1 MKDMEMSTQPY
12 TEGGRGPKPS
22 SNSTSVASLLV
33 ADCGTVFTKVSLFGK
48 VEGQYRLMAR
58 GEAPTTIA
66 PPYEDITKGIIQ
78 AINIIEFIT
87 GRLFI
92 SEGRIIS
99 PEQSNGDG
107 VDVFIS
113 TISAGGPVRL
123 IVLGAVDATME
134 HLAAQ
139 AASGLYAETYS
150 LPSPSQVATSAP
162 VPVSVGAGAGP
173 SSAESPWTPER
184 VAFEWEQQIER
195 IRELQ
200 PHATLIVGMAN
211 GPAGSTPLQEACQL
225 VIKAT
230 AELNKQNSA
239 SAPTGTA
246 SRQVAVL
253 YAGAPQY
260 VEAVQH
266 MLQGT
271 ATVTRVDPLV
281 SPQHVGSTSIAIG
294 GLYERD
300 VIQHIPGYSRL
311 HSWSGSA
318 PVPTATSLS
327 SLVRFL
333 AQHYTMNVTA
343 VDVGGANTT
352 LMMAGE
358 GGEFIPTVNC
368 GVGVGPSLGTV
379 LQQAGMQRVARWLPF
394 DITEDELRQ
403 YVLNHML
410 HPHVVPTNQR
420 DLQITHAFAR
430 EAIILT
436 AENARGNSQ
445 QWLDAD
451 LILATGG
458 VLAHAPKYGQAALVL
473 LDALQPRGVTSLV
486 LDRTMRIAQ
495 LRAVATVA
503 PIAAVQV
510 NENDAVTHSLGTCVI
525 PSGKLPQAEVAVRG
539 GIVYTG

>member
-1 MKDMEMSTQPY
+1 MSTQPY
-12 TEGGRGPKPS
+12 TEGGQGPKTS
-22 SNSTSVASLLV
+22 SNPTSVASLLV
-33 ADCGTVFTKVSLFGK
+33 ADCGTVFTKVSLFGL

-211 GPAGSTPLQEACQL
+211 GPSGPTPLQEACQL
-225 VIKAT
+225 VINAT
-230 AELNKQNSA
+230 AEFNKQNSA
-239 SAPTGTA
+239 STTAGTGE
-246 SRQVAVL
+246 
-253 YAGAPQY
+253 P
-260 VEAVQH
+260 
-266 MLQGT
+266 
-271 ATVTRVDPLV
+271 
-281 SPQHVGSTSIAIG
+281 
-294 GLYERD
+294 
-300 VIQHIPGYSRL
+300 
-311 HSWSGSA
+311 
-318 PVPTATSLS
+318 
-327 SLVRFL
+327 
-333 AQHYTMNVTA
+333 
-343 VDVGGANTT
+343 
-352 LMMAGE
+352 GE
-358 GGEFIPTVNC
+358 G
-368 GVGVGPSLGTV
+368 VGCP
-379 LQQAGMQRVARWLPF
+379 GMGRSR
-394 DITEDELRQ
+394 
-403 YVLNHML
+403 
-410 HPHVVPTNQR
+410 
-420 DLQITHAFAR
+420 
-430 EAIILT
+430 
-436 AENARGNSQ
+436 S
-445 QWLDAD
+445 
-451 LILATGG
+451 
-458 VLAHAPKYGQAALVL
+458 
-473 LDALQPRGVTSLV
+473 
-486 LDRTMRIAQ
+486 
-495 LRAVATVA
+495 
-503 PIAAVQV
+503 VQ
-510 NENDAVTHSLGTCVI
+510 E
-525 PSGKLPQAEVAVRG
+525 
-539 GIVYTG
+539 